1 MVDRSRE
8 PTLQDTNDSRK
19 WTGNSTTH
27 IKTELTATV
36 ANNIIQIIVSLLA
49 ALIMLTLPN
58 KMPTWAPYTIS
69 PAMLFIVLGARQYL
83 KNFWTPTQDSRG
95 KDVGAKVTLPNME
108 DYNLAVQK
116 TEDLLEVLKY
126 LEYSWLITMVVGG
139 VVGRA

>member
-83 KNFWTPTQDSRG
+83 KNFWTPAQDSRG
-95 KDVGAKVTLPNME
+95 KDVGAKVPLPNME